1 MPPSI
6 SAASTTI
13 HPALVELRIPAKIAS
28 RADGIAISKD
38 LVVGKYI
45 VKEKETGEYYE
56 INENDFEVEITKNG
70 EVVGLTISNKSK
82 TPSPEKP
89 KEETPKIE
97 VPPIEPIKKL
107 PVTGY

>member
-1 MPPSI
+1 MEI
-6 SAASTTI
+6 TYKD
-13 HPALVELRIPAKIAS
+13 KIIKAQK
-28 RADGIAISKD
+28 GTKIKEVLKEEIETSK
-38 LVVGKYI
+38 
-45 VKEKETGEYYE
+45 YYE

-82 TPSPEKP
+82 TPPPEKP

-107 PVTGY
+107 FVRLVLHHVMRKY